1 MGIQE
6 EICYLDTSAVV
17 KRYVS
22 EAGSE
27 VVDELFKDAY
37 RGMKI
42 LSISYWNIAEIAV
55 VFDKYERILGLN
67 AKNLL
72 KNFLR
77 EIKILRRLYRF
88 KIIEVSPPLLRET
101 IKLIL
106 RYHIYA
112 ADALQIASAKA
123 VKSTAFATG
132 DKRLLSIAEKEG
144 LKTIFTG

>member
-42 LSISYWNIAEIAV
+42 LSISYWNIAEVTV

>member
-123 VKSTAFATG
+123 VKSTVFATG

>member
-88 KIIEVSPPLLRET
+88 KIIEISPPLLRET

-123 VKSTAFATG
+123 VKSTAFVTG
-132 DKRLLSIAEKEG
+132 DKRLVSIAEKEG

>member
-123 VKSTAFATG
+123 VKSTAFVTG

-144 LKTIFTG
+144 LKTILTG

>member
-22 EAGSE
+22 ETGSE

-55 VFDKYERILGLN
+55 VFDNYERILGLN

-123 VKSTAFATG
+123 VKSTAFVTG

>member
-123 VKSTAFATG
+123 VKSTAFVTG

>member
-88 KIIEVSPPLLRET
+88 KIIEISPPLLRET

-123 VKSTAFATG
+123 VKSTAFVTG

-144 LKTIFTG
+144 LKTILTG

>member
-6 EICYLDTSAVV
+6 EICYLDTSAIV

-67 AKNLL
+67 AKDLL
-72 KNFLR
+72 KNFLS
-77 EIKILRRLYRF
+77 ETKILRRLYRL
-88 KIIEVSPPLLRET
+88 KIIGVSPPLLRET

-112 ADALQIASAKA
+112 ADALQIASAKT
-123 VKSTAFATG
+123 VKSMAFTTG
-132 DKRLLSIAEKEG
+132 DKKLVSIAEKEG

>member
-88 KIIEVSPPLLRET
+88 KIIEISPPLLRET

-123 VKSTAFATG
+123 VKSTAFVTG